1 VWINRFVYEI
11 RVAGAFRVR
20 SGRIFVFR
28 GRFSSH
34 YERLSGDLSV
44 SSRTFTKWRCSNR
57 KSSLAN
63 KNTAESRNA
72 DPSATLLDSV
82 LSHNQENSRA
92 PEQATADSEEAFRTP
107 SEADQPPP
115 GIASPQA
122 VLFLECR
129 NVELVENRS
138 PDLCGH
144 S

>member
-1 VWINRFVYEI
+1 VP
-11 RVAGAFRVR
+11 
-20 SGRIFVFR
+20 
-28 GRFSSH
+28 
-34 YERLSGDLSV
+34 
-44 SSRTFTKWRCSNR
+44 RC
-57 KSSLAN
+57 
-63 KNTAESRNA
+63 
-72 DPSATLLDSV
+72 LDSV